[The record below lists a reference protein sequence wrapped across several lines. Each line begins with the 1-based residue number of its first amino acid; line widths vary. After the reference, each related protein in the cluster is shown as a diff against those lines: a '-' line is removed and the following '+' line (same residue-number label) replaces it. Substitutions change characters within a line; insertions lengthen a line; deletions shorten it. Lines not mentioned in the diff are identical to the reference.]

1 MKQGN
6 LSGETAP
13 FIQYGKGICEQRLMD
28 EHIQLWEG
36 DTVEFEHD
44 IVDHNLNNLSWA
56 CHKYVNYAIR
66 EAIDLLDIELDLT
79 GSGKVDE
86 NKDIGRQARDKRMKK
101 KIHKTAFVLAFFCL
115 FQLPLFFEGG
125 FLDGRVGFIF
135 NFLTAWW
142 YRMLVDTKVY
152 EIRQECGTDRSRIVA
167 YVKSHYDISI

>member
-1 MKQGN
+1 MLEPDITGSYLSAVIFFLNKWMKQGN

-66 EAIDLLDIELDLT
+66 EAIDFAGYRT
-79 GSGKVDE
+79 GFDRIGK
-86 NKDIGRQARDKRMKK
+86 
-101 KIHKTAFVLAFFCL
+101 
-115 FQLPLFFEGG
+115 
-125 FLDGRVGFIF
+125 
-135 NFLTAWW
+135 
-142 YRMLVDTKVY
+142 
-152 EIRQECGTDRSRIVA
+152 SR
-167 YVKSHYDISI
+167 